1 LSAPYWG
8 TATVEEKGNPWF
20 SIKYDDGDQES
31 LNLVS
36 LALRHAEGSPASAKR
51 LMWIADTHCTAAVQ
65 AQFQDMFKDNINLTW
80 ELAEATLAADEQE
93 EDPHEQE
100 EDPSE
105 DLESEEPVHSGS
117 PGKRKRGVGRA
128 CRCGST
134 THQRISHKECQ
145 FYQKATHG

>member
-1 LSAPYWG
+1 
-8 TATVEEKGNPWF
+8 
-20 SIKYDDGDQES
+20 
-31 LNLVS
+31 
-36 LALRHAEGSPASAKR
+36 
-51 LMWIADTHCTAAVQ
+51 MWIADTHCTAAVQ

-117 PGKRKRGVGRA
+117 PGKRKRGGGEGLQMRVYNS
-128 CRCGST
+128 ST
-134 THQRISHKECQ
+134 DQS
-145 FYQKATHG
+145 

>member
-1 LSAPYWG
+1 MHA
-8 TATVEEKGNPWF
+8 
-20 SIKYDDGDQES
+20 ES
-31 LNLVS
+31 LQIARKALIYSGSKTYIQLRYV
-36 LALRHAEGSPASAKR
+36 LALE
-51 LMWIADTHCTAAVQ
+51 CTWLLNAHYS
-65 AQFQDMFKDNINLTW
+65 NLTW

-134 THQRISHKECQ
+134 THQRTSHKECR

>member
-1 LSAPYWG
+1 
-8 TATVEEKGNPWF
+8 
-20 SIKYDDGDQES
+20 
-31 LNLVS
+31 
-36 LALRHAEGSPASAKR
+36 
-51 LMWIADTHCTAAVQ
+51 MWIADTHCTAAVQ

-134 THQRISHKECQ
+134 THQRTSHKECQ